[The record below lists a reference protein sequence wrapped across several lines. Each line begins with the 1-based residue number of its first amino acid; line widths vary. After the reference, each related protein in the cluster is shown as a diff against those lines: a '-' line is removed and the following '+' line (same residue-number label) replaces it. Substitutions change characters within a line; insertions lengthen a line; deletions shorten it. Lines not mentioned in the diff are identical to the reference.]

1 MELYSRV
8 ALLLAVLWL
17 LAILA
22 CAVVSGVLL
31 LAFVAG
37 TALLCRW
44 YWLNVVSKPRVQAVE
59 ACRSIGVYFGETY
72 MEVVA

>member
-1 MELYSRV
+1 MIELYSRV
-8 ALLLAVLWL
+8 ALLLACLWL

-44 YWLNVVSKPRVQAVE
+44 YWLNVVSKPRVQARGAFVG
-59 ACRSIGVYFGETY
+59 RYFGEIY
-72 MEVVA
+72 MEVA